1 MDEDMDEDMDMD
13 MDMNMDMNMNMNI
26 RLRINIFNTK
36 NTKNTKNTNN
46 NIENCNVV
54 CVPRECNFFCGMK
67 RTAKN
72 PKLSIHYIIY
82 TFIVASAGKHAVVFY
97 AMFIHVSQFGHA
109 YSHSA

>member
-1 MDEDMDEDMDMD
+1 
-13 MDMNMDMNMNMNI
+13 
-26 RLRINIFNTK
+26 
-36 NTKNTKNTNN
+36 
-46 NIENCNVV
+46 
-54 CVPRECNFFCGMK
+54 MK

-82 TFIVASAGKHAVVFY
+82 TFIVACAGKHAVVFY